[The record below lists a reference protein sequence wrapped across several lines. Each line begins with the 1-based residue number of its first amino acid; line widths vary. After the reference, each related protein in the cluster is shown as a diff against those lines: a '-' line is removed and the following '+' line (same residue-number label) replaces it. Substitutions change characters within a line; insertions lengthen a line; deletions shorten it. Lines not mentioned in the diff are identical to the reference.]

1 MNNDL
6 RTLESVQSVSKP
18 QEPKNC
24 RTTTHKSPTP
34 ELFQVVKPF
43 VKRIDKETVKSMNS
57 LTR

>member
-34 ELFQVVKPF
+34 ELF
-43 VKRIDKETVKSMNS
+43 
-57 LTR
+57 